1 MDLTCVHIER
11 DTAQYFPIGNAGV
24 KIIYLEH
31 ETID

>member
-1 MDLTCVHIER
+1 MHFSGIYPEGNSAKYLSIA
-11 DTAQYFPIGNAGV
+11 DTGV

>member
-1 MDLTCVHIER
+1 MHFSGIYSESNSTKDLSIT
-11 DTAQYFPIGNAGV
+11 DTGV